1 MCVCLLLSQ
10 LGLGGELRSSKRLEE
25 RVKEALK
32 LGFNRIIVPK
42 AAARSGG
49 GAAAKKAEGT
59 LASKNVIEC
68 ANIYEAVAAAFVNP
82 EVAKRFTS
90 RRTKA
95 AAAPR
100 GGTGAGGS
108 GAGSA
113 GGEVS
118 GRSAFA
124 PFRAQGAAVKPISSG
139 GYIKY
144 AAAAINDD
152 RESVDEINESIHD
165 ESSCGDES
173 SGF

>member
-1 MCVCLLLSQ
+1 
-10 LGLGGELRSSKRLEE
+10 LRSSKRLEE

-42 AAARSGG
+42 AAARSGGG

-95 AAAPR
+95 SAAPR
-100 GGTGAGGS
+100 GGTGAGS

-144 AAAAINDD
+144 AAAAINDG